1 MLVNLFKVPFSVKLG
16 LITPGS
22 LLMDAILL
30 LPMIPGAL
38 LGPRI
43 LHRINQRIFE
53 RMVLILTLAA
63 VARLLW

>member
-1 MLVNLFKVPFSVKLG
+1 VPFSAGLG
-16 LITPGS
+16 LITHKS

-30 LPMIPGAL
+30 LPMIPGAW

-43 LHRINQRIFE
+43 LHRINQRAFE
-53 RMVLILTLAA
+53 NMVLLLTLAA